1 MAALEQNLKYLY
13 TQLVNNGLNKFL
25 AAGIT
30 TNAYR
35 ECAGNPNVMTID
47 GKPKGGNLATTP
59 ADSHGIGGGYIGFY
73 YHGRL
78 KDLFK
83 YASSN
88 NGVLN
93 QYSGKSLNTI
103 NTEIESWLMEK
114 NGGSIPQ
121 SAFYDG
127 GVHLKNGP
135 YYNKFIVT
143 PTCQV
148 QYIAHIMKSEFTPP
162 TYSGDE
168 AMHQYHNWFFKE
180 VERAATSVEQ
190 SWQRYGEKTKRLIN
204 DAAIASQ
211 LTNTTI
217 DSGSDSTF
225 ASGDEMGETW
235 SGNVYSGTYELD
247 LANATVNNLLNLDS
261 VTSNLNN
268 TSLGEKTIKRVY
280 TYKPKNAKMV
290 QLVPMQLDYSSFIT
304 SDNSKV

>member
-13 TQLVNNGLNKFL
+13 TQLVNSGLNKFL

-47 GKPKGGNLATTP
+47 GNPKGGNLSKTP
-59 ADSHGIGGGYIGFY
+59 SDSHGIGGGYIGFY
-73 YHGRL
+73 YNGRL
-78 KDLFK
+78 ADLFK
-83 YASSN
+83 FASSN
-88 NGVLN
+88 NGILK
-93 QYSGKSLNTI
+93 QYSGKSLSTI
-103 NTEIESWLMEK
+103 NSEIENWLMDK
-114 NGGSIPQ
+114 NGGAIPKG
-121 SAFYDG
+121 AFYDG
-127 GVHLKNGP
+127 GTHLKSGP

-148 QYIAHIMKSEFTPP
+148 QYLAHIMKSEFSPP
-162 TYSGDE
+162 DFTGDE
-168 AMHQYHNWFFKE
+168 AMHQYHNWFFKK
-180 VERAATSVEQ
+180 VEKAATSMEQ
-190 SWQRYGEKTKRLIN
+190 SWKRYGEKTKQIIN
-204 DAAIASQ
+204 DPAISSQ

-217 DSGSDSTF
+217 DDGSDSTY
-225 ASGDEMGETW
+225 ANGDGETW
-235 SGNVYSGTYELD
+235 SGNVYSGSYDID

-268 TSLGEKTIKRVY
+268 SSLGEKTIKRVY